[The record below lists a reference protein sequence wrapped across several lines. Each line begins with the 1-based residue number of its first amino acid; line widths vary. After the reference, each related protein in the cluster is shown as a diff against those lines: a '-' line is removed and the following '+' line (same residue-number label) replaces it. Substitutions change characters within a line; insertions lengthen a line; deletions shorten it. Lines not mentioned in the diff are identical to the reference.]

1 MTVALALSGFVP
13 QTMAGRIGGVGLAV
27 AILLGT
33 IWLAH
38 RQYSVSF
45 VNGFL
50 VAVGIFLTF
59 DLFLV
64 HWVLELHRVTSGP
77 EALWIEITLFTAG
90 LLFAYVGLR
99 REYRKAL
106 TQTA

>member
-1 MTVALALSGFVP
+1 MTVIFAVSGFVP
-13 QTMAGRIGGVGLAV
+13 QTMLGRIGGVVLAV

-38 RQYSVSF
+38 RYSVSF

-50 VAVGIFLTF
+50 VAVGIFLTV

-77 EALWIEITLFTAG
+77 EALWVEIVLFVAG
-90 LLFAYVGLR
+90 MLFLVMGLR
-99 REYRKAL
+99 RESRQASSS
-106 TQTA
+106 TH